1 VSVADTQSP
10 EHSQPQHSGPAKS
23 ELERIIKLDRLPEG
37 EIAIA
42 ASPEECVN
50 LAKRFEIEAV
60 EALEAKI
67 TLEQDPEAGA
77 STITAKG
84 VLTATLEQ
92 QCAVSGDVFPNR
104 IDEAIE
110 LRFVPASAAHNA
122 VEADE
127 PNFDE
132 EIELESDLLDEIA
145 FEGSGFDLG
154 EAIAQTLGL
163 AIDPYATG
171 PNAQAARD
179 AGLVS
184 SEAASGAFAALAAL
198 KKD

>member
-1 VSVADTQSP
+1 MADTQSP
-10 EHSQPQHSGPAKS
+10 EHSQPEHSGPAKS
-23 ELERIIKLDRLPEG
+23 ELERIIKLDRLPQG

-42 ASPEECVN
+42 ANPEERVN

-60 EALEAKI
+60 AALEAKI
-67 TLEQDPEAGA
+67 TLEQDPEASAPAIAANGFLA
-77 STITAKG
+77 ARI
-84 VLTATLEQ
+84 EQ
-92 QCAVSGDVFPNR
+92 QCAVSGDVFANR

-122 VEADE
+122 SEADE

-132 EIELESDLLDEIA
+132 EIELESDLLDEIP

-171 PNAQAARD
+171 PSAQAARD

-198 KKD
+198 KKN